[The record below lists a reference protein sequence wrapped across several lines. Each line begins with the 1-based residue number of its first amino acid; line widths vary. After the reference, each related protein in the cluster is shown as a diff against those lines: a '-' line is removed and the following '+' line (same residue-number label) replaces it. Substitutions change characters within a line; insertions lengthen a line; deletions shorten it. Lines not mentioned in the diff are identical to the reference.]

1 MLNVFFSIAQVNYVV
16 NDTMSQPHL
25 YHCYINLSLILS
37 DFDHLLDT
45 EKQAILGQFWLA
57 ESAIVNIY
65 FLLLFFSINNCI
77 FYLVAMLSFCMI
89 ASFYPFTSLLNHFV
103 F

>member
-1 MLNVFFSIAQVNYVV
+1 
-16 NDTMSQPHL
+16 MSQPHL

-45 EKQAILGQFWLA
+45 EKQAILGQFWLT

-65 FLLLFFSINNCI
+65 PLTLLVYQLLYF
-77 FYLVAMLSFCMI
+77 
-89 ASFYPFTSLLNHFV
+89 FTSLLCFHSV
-103 F
+103 